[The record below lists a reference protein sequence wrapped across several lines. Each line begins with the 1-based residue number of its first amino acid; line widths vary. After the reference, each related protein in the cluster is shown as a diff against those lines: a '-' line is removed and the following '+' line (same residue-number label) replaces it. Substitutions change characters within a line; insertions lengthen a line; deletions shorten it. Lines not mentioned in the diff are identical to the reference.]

1 MAAIQIAFVI
11 SVLAVVL
18 QLSIGQ
24 EPSVAPSYGQ
34 AKNRLSNQKSGTGNK
49 ETEQVKNNISSLL
62 NSQE

>member
-24 EPSVAPSYGQ
+24 EPSVTPSYGQ
-34 AKNRLSNQKSGTGNK
+34 AKNRLSNQKSDSGNK
-49 ETEQVKNNISSLL
+49 KSEQGKLIKTLDL
-62 NSQE
+62 Y